1 VSVAAGAEP
10 DLGADLPL
18 PRVLTAAEVADLG
31 EELATYHAH
40 FAPFFKRSEQRDWA
54 EVYLRGLLTAD
65 VRRKNTEAMALRL
78 LGAGP
83 GAAARVR
90 ALQQFIGEGG
100 WDDAAILAANQ
111 RLVGETLGEP
121 DGVLLVDGS
130 DIAKQGQHSVGVAH
144 QWCGATGKLDNCQAG
159 VFLGYASRQ
168 GYTLL
173 DRRLFLPECWFTAA
187 YRERWTACAIPK
199 GVTFASKTVLAASMV
214 EAVQA
219 ERRVQARWLVGDE
232 GYGKDPS
239 FLDRVDAAGLWYLAE
254 VPCAT
259 AVWPL
264 VEPADGTTA
273 RARPAAWLRPQQ
285 SSRKGPVPTK
295 QHVHPDSPAK
305 LRLEVV
311 AAQLPAEQ
319 WQRYRLLEG
328 SKGPLVADFAAFR
341 AVAVRHRLPGP
352 EVWVLLRR
360 TIPSPGEQPVYKYYL
375 SQAPAETPLAEL
387 VRVSGMRWPIE
398 ACFEE
403 GKEEVGL
410 DQYELRF
417 WRGWHHHM
425 TLVILAHHFLVRLQR
440 RLDQRGG
447 GPTATSRFDP
457 AARTAPRRSS
467 RLRGRGRST
476 GLSTPATPSP
486 ARAAQPA
493 PSAPTPARRPPVAPL
508 RPAGR
513 PRPPGLPAAAQHR
526 RLPFP
531 PQAHPA
537 PPDQPSSLIHVSLYY

>member
-1 VSVAAGAEP
+1 
-10 DLGADLPL
+10 
-18 PRVLTAAEVADLG
+18 
-31 EELATYHAH
+31 LATYHAH

-100 WDDAAILAANQ
+100 WDDAAILAAHQ
-111 RLVGETLGEP
+111 RLVDRTLGEP
-121 DGVLLVDGS
+121 DGVLIVDGS
-130 DIAKQGQHSVGVAH
+130 DVPKQGEHSVGVAH

-285 SSRKGPVPTK
+285 SSRKGPAPTK

-457 AARTAPRRSS
+457 AARIAPRRSS

-537 PPDQPSSLIHVSLYY
+537 PPDQPSSLMHVSLYY